1 MMKGALS
8 IRRLRKPPA
17 KVAES
22 PRTNPAG
29 CAINGGEQ
37 VRASVRVRH
46 LWQIVDVDM
55 HKARLIRLK
64 GLHRRLS
71 AFLLGQQGLAVGNP
85 VAAQTAVRTGAG
97 DRGVDELSRVTTS
110 RSSSDSN
117 RVLRSATTTTSRAGV
132 SVVGRR

>member
-8 IRRLRKPPA
+8 IRHLRKLPA
-17 KVAES
+17 EVAES
-22 PRTNPAG
+22 PRTDPAG
-29 CAINGGEQ
+29 GMINGGKEI
-37 VRASVRVRH
+37 RALVRVRH
-46 LWQIVDVDM
+46 LWRIVDVDM
-55 HKARLIRLK
+55 HEARLIRLK
-64 GLHRRLS
+64 GLHERLS

-117 RVLRSATTTTSRAGV
+117 SVLRSTTTTTSWAGV
-132 SVVGRR
+132 SVVGKR